1 MLQFGQP
8 LAPYNTTQFL
18 MADHNVR
25 DPEFEQIDQL
35 LHNND
40 NNNEEPSGEKKL
52 NEENVKNKQEKSL
65 ALSDGEKVEEISNE
79 ARNWR
84 RSLSECTPTRK
95 TSDDLSS
102 DEFYSSPNDEQD
114 FMQKQFFETY
124 ENIHAERIHSM
135 SKTELV
141 QEYILLEDRVE
152 ELENELKKLKNN
164 QANLNQ
170 EPTIEVNNTSVETS
184 EENIDLIDNS
194 PPSLSNFQ
202 KLKNELKLLIEENRK
217 LRLENESLK
226 SNLSQDLSK
235 S

>member
-1 MLQFGQP
+1 M
-8 LAPYNTTQFL
+8 
-18 MADHNVR
+18 
-25 DPEFEQIDQL
+25 
-35 LHNND
+35 
-40 NNNEEPSGEKKL
+40 
-52 NEENVKNKQEKSL
+52 
-65 ALSDGEKVEEISNE
+65 
-79 ARNWR
+79 
-84 RSLSECTPTRK
+84 
-95 TSDDLSS
+95 
-102 DEFYSSPNDEQD
+102 
-114 FMQKQFFETY
+114 
-124 ENIHAERIHSM
+124 
-135 SKTELV
+135 
-141 QEYILLEDRVE
+141 
-152 ELENELKKLKNN
+152 KNN